1 MSLEPANKYSSHVT
15 LRSASITSY
24 GDGLTAFEEWGRPHT
39 YWGQLHIYW
48 GAITQDSL
56 SLIESNYITTE
67 ESSAV
72 VRMSS
77 VLMGLAYV
85 SHILRPTSSH
95 IVLVSH
101 LPGYNNSACPSL
113 ELIAP
118 KVHLWSMG
126 NLVTTL
132 HLCIYKH
139 GQRLSFRPAS
149 LITTQS
155 NAHGFIWNG
164 SGGTK
169 SVDWIITSKL
179 RQAKLVAN
187 KLEPK

>member
-1 MSLEPANKYSSHVT
+1 MRTSSHLLRT
-15 LRSASITSY
+15 ASHLLRSHHT
-24 GDGLTAFEEWGRPHT
+24 GQPFT
-39 YWGQLHIYW
+39 YWEQLHNYW
-48 GAITQDSL
+48 GVL
-56 SLIESNYITTE
+56 SGCE
-67 ESSAV
+67 
-72 VRMSS
+72 MSP

>member
-1 MSLEPANKYSSHVT
+1 MWIWGQPQSHPMGRGSHLLRNEDVLTLIEDSFTSTEEPSH
-15 LRSASITSY
+15 R
-24 GDGLTAFEEWGRPHT
+24 TAFHLLR
-39 YWGQLHIYW
+39 
-48 GAITQDSL
+48 A
-56 SLIESNYITTE
+56 TTLTIE

-155 NAHGFIWNG
+155 NAHWFIWNG